1 MSVLET
7 LVSLRVL
14 YIKRFLIIFMIFFF
28 YFLFFTCFEKLHYFS
43 YKQLR
48 VIFVIVL

>member
-14 YIKRFLIIFMIFFF
+14 YRKRFLTIFMIFLIFF
-28 YFLFFTCFEKLHYFS
+28 FDFLL
-43 YKQLR
+43 
-48 VIFVIVL
+48 VLKNFITFHTNS

>member
-28 YFLFFTCFEKLHYFS
+28 FFFYFLL
-43 YKQLR
+43 
-48 VIFVIVL
+48 VLKNFITFHTNN

>member
-28 YFLFFTCFEKLHYFS
+28 IFYFLL
-43 YKQLR
+43 
-48 VIFVIVL
+48 VLKNFITFHTNN

>member
-14 YIKRFLIIFMIFFF
+14 YIKRFLIIFMIFFIFF
-28 YFLFFTCFEKLHYFS
+28 YFLL
-43 YKQLR
+43 
-48 VIFVIVL
+48 VLKNFITFHTNN

>member
-14 YIKRFLIIFMIFFF
+14 YIKRFLIIFMIFFIFIF
-28 YFLFFTCFEKLHYFS
+28 YFLL
-43 YKQLR
+43 
-48 VIFVIVL
+48 VLKNFITFHTNN